1 MKNRKKEQQSDL
13 AHLLNRCG
21 CPVQTDTGFQAPPT
35 GLLIE
40 QVPEVGLNT
49 VFDLANGGTGF
60 LLDILVKSKRPDA
73 IWLDGFQI
81 EDPWGHV
88 TKSLIAAPR
97 KSDARYPYYCFPD
110 DSGPAFDGEIVV
122 NRFFTTRRR
131 LNGNDEICGLLMA
144 LDSESIPEEVAHNTR
159 VPVMFSVFDRR
170 GTRFSKTF
178 QLAVGRTERMIQERK
193 KQAYIASRDRK
204 LQLGVPDCV
213 AAPRNQPSKR
223 IDSNDARRWFIETV
237 EGLNKKPL

>member
-1 MKNRKKEQQSDL
+1 MQRCKEEQQLNL
-13 AHLLNRCG
+13 AHLLNRAG

-60 LLDILVKSKRPDA
+60 VLDILIKNERHDA

-81 EDPWGHV
+81 EGPWGHV

-97 KSDARYPYYCFPD
+97 KSDGRYPYYCFPN
-110 DSGPAFDGEIVV
+110 DSGPAFEGAIVV

-131 LNGNDEICGLLMA
+131 LDGKDEICGLL
-144 LDSESIPEEVAHNTR
+144 I
-159 VPVMFSVFDRR
+159 
-170 GTRFSKTF
+170 GIG
-178 QLAVGRTERMIQERK
+178 Q
-193 KQAYIASRDRK
+193 
-204 LQLGVPDCV
+204 
-213 AAPRNQPSKR
+213 R
-223 IDSNDARRWFIETV
+223 IDPGGGRAQHARPCNVFSLRPQ
-237 EGLNKKPL
+237 GN

>member
-1 MKNRKKEQQSDL
+1 MQRCKEEQQLNL
-13 AHLLNRCG
+13 AHLLNRSG

-110 DSGPAFDGEIVV
+110 DSGPAFDAGIVV

-144 LDSESIPEEVAHNTR
+144 LDSESIPVEVEHNAR

-178 QLAVGRTERMIQERK
+178 KLAVDRTERMIQERK
-193 KQAYIASRDRK
+193 GQLHIEPRDRK
-204 LQLGVPDCV
+204 RPLGVPGYV
-213 AAPRNQPSKR
+213 TAGENKQSKR
-223 IDSNDARRWFIETV
+223 INE
-237 EGLNKKPL
+237 